1 MMNFP
6 WTLVAI
12 VIAIAT
18 TQLPAKTSD
27 SSYLPE
33 VISGEGSGNTSEASI
48 KHRVLGLTLP
58 VQTRYNGQVR
68 ELIRR
73 YISVGSKEAEA
84 MLGRATLYFPM
95 FEHYLSIYGLPKE
108 LKYLPMIESTLRP
121 EVSSPV
127 GAGGLWQVI
136 PSTARRFGL
145 EVGGYVDE
153 RRDPYRGTEAAVKI
167 LAYLYNEFG
176 DWALVMAAYNCGSA
190 RVHRAIRLAK
200 CDDYWEISKYL
211 PRATQK
217 YVPSFIAAA
226 YLVNHYQHH
235 NLKPKFPSSLMQDT
249 RTFRI
254 YHQMTFMEIAKTCN
268 LNLSV
273 IKKLNPG
280 FALNAI
286 PGSKKGH
293 FLILPATS
301 SDAFRK
307 LLAKKTGKINP
318 TENTLPKDMIRTS
331 YVAVPGDRIEALAM
345 LFKCSVD
352 DIVAWNHLNHRE
364 IVVGQELILLLP
376 KSSLKA

>member
-1 MMNFP
+1 MKFP

-12 VIAIAT
+12 AFVIAT
-18 TQLPAKTSD
+18 TQLPAKPST

-33 VISGEGSGNTSEASI
+33 LASGEGSGGSSEASI
-48 KHRVLGLTLP
+48 KQRVLELTIP

-73 YISVGSKEAEA
+73 YISIGSKEAEA
-84 MLGRATLYFPM
+84 MLGRTTLYFPM
-95 FEHYLSIYGLPKE
+95 FEHYLSIYGLPRE

-145 EVGGYVDE
+145 EVSGYVDE

-176 DWALVMAAYNCGSA
+176 DWALAMAAYNCGSA

-235 NLKPKFPSSLMQDT
+235 NLKPLFPSSLMQDT
-249 RTFRI
+249 RTFRV
-254 YHQMTFMEIAKTCN
+254 YGRLTFSEIANACGIS
-268 LNLSV
+268 LSV

-280 FALNAI
+280 FALNAV
-286 PGSKKGH
+286 PSSKKGH
-293 FLILPATS
+293 FLILPAAA

-307 LLAKKTGKINP
+307 LEARKTGNTNP
-318 TENTLPKDMIRTS
+318 TDMVIPANMFRTT
-331 YVAVPGDRIEALAM
+331 YVAVPSDRIEALAM
-345 LFKCSVD
+345 LFKCSVE
-352 DIVAWNHLNHRE
+352 DIMKWNNLNHRE
-364 IVVGQELILLLP
+364 IVVGQELVLLLP
-376 KSSLKA
+376 KSSRKA

>member
-6 WTLVAI
+6 WTHVAI
-12 VIAIAT
+12 AFALAT
-18 TQLPAKTSD
+18 TQLPAKPSD

-33 VISGEGSGNTSEASI
+33 VILGEGSCNSSEASI

-73 YISVGSKEAEA
+73 YISLGSKEAEA
-84 MLGRATLYFPM
+84 MLGRTTLYFPM

-176 DWALVMAAYNCGSA
+176 DWALAMAAYNCGSA
-190 RVHRAIRLAK
+190 RVHRAMKRAK
-200 CDDYWEISKYL
+200 CNDYWEISKYL
-211 PRATQK
+211 PKATQK

-249 RTFRI
+249 RTFRV
-254 YHQMTFMEIAKTCN
+254 YNHMTFMEIAKTCN
-268 LNLSV
+268 INLSV
-273 IKKLNPG
+273 LQKLNAG
-280 FALNAI
+280 FALNAV
-286 PGSKKGH
+286 PGSRKGH
-293 FLILPATS
+293 FLVIPAVAA
-301 SDAFRK
+301 DAFRK
-307 LLAKKTGKINP
+307 FLAKKTGKTNP
-318 TENTLPKDMIRTS
+318 TENTLPKGMFRTS

-352 DIVAWNHLNHRE
+352 DIMVWNNLNHCE
-364 IVVGQELILLLP
+364 IVVGQELMLLLP
-376 KSSLKA
+376 KSSLKV